1 MTAPQPF
8 EAASLPLSGLRLI
21 EASAGTGKTFS
32 LAGLYLRLI
41 VEENASVRDIL
52 VMTFTRAATQ
62 ELRERIRAR
71 LADAARIAY
80 APEHA
85 VAGNAEH
92 EFTQQIL
99 ATRDEEPIALA
110 RRLADAAARVD
121 EATIVTIHGFAQRAA
136 NENAFE
142 SALAFDRGEAIDDPS
157 IFREAAADYWRE
169 HVFGTGDAAGDVLA
183 LWPTPDALHAT
194 IAPVLARPHVELAG
208 IDDKQIADLHKQ
220 LVDSWPGTS
229 KPLAKA
235 LTEAFEA
242 DALLKS
248 EALYKTLAAEE
259 DLAATIDALD
269 ARICAAIDAGDV
281 PALPEW
287 LTLLAAPSSQFKK
300 AAKFQEYAAPL
311 DELPALGVLA
321 ELQPLARLLAI
332 RKAVAAVRARA
343 ALRKIERRQYS
354 YDDLIAALHDA
365 LTAPATGDALADALH
380 ARWPFALVDEFQDTD
395 PLQYAS
401 LRRIYLDRPREHGAL
416 LLIGDPKQAIYGFR
430 GGDIYA
436 YLAAARAAGDARY
449 TLTTNFRSIPTVL
462 EAIQALYQLPN
473 KDPFVVP
480 QIDFPAV
487 KAGRKAGDKRIVMRD
502 GAGDD
507 SVDHGGGEIPALTVW
522 ELQGGVQVLKN
533 GKRKNPPKGDDNAR
547 LVNETIARI
556 GQLLD
561 GQSAH
566 WQSTDGT
573 TQPIAARD
581 IAVLVNNHREATTL
595 QAALAQRGIMAVCQ
609 HRDSVFAS
617 EEANEL
623 RLILRAMAAPDDA
636 MAVRAAQPTALLGK
650 RLGDL
655 IALADDDHA
664 MQLAIERFQLLHEA
678 WSARGVLTALERL
691 FMEAAPGLLALTD
704 GERRMSNYLQLGELL
719 AGAESECFGM
729 ASVVR
734 WLDDHIAAAL
744 DGQSSTVDDESQ
756 LRLESD
762 ADLVRIST
770 VHAAKGLQYPIVFLP
785 FALWLGT
792 AGAPDKPPLI
802 FHDKAGHAR
811 IDLVGTAEAN
821 KAQAVTE
828 ARSEA
833 LRLLYV
839 ALTRAE
845 QAVIVGWREPD
856 DYGNSGA
863 LADLLQRDGGPASA
877 ALDRLTR
884 DHADA
889 VTVAP
894 INIAEPP
901 PRITHRAPLDADT
914 LVQARDDL
922 PTARPRWSTYSFSR
936 LAHAPTDSKPAELPE
951 PGAEDELTAAP
962 TEVVGDEAE
971 GTLPALDAR
980 LSGVRFGSAVH
991 DILEE
996 WIANDRRERWPA
1008 PGEALTEEQYQFV
1021 EKRLR
1026 QYALIAEDKADPRI
1040 ADTADLVART
1050 AHTPLPQI
1058 GPLAALEAE
1067 HTLAEMGFM
1076 LRLRGNRLGVLV
1088 DTLRSAGY
1096 LPAALGGHPM
1106 QTLYGLMQG
1115 FVDLVVEVDG
1125 RYFILDYKTNRLGD
1139 TPAAY
1144 GEAALERAIGQAH
1157 YDLQYLIY
1165 TVALHRH
1172 LRRCLGD
1179 AYDPATHLGGVQYLF
1194 VRAMD
1199 GETETGVYSDR
1210 PPLELVEAL
1219 DALFD
1224 REAEAA

>member
-1 MTAPQPF
+1 MSQDQPF
-8 EAASLPLSGLRLI
+8 EAATLPLHGLRLI

-41 VEENASVRDIL
+41 IEEGVSVRDIL

-85 VAGNAEH
+85 VVGNPEH
-92 EFTQQIL
+92 AFTQQIL
-99 ATRDEEPIALA
+99 ATRDEDRAKLA

-157 IFREAAADYWRE
+157 IYREAAADYWRE
-169 HVFGTGDAAGDVLA
+169 HVFGADAAAGDVLA
-183 LWPTPDALHAT
+183 LWPTPDALHET
-194 IAPVLARPHVELAG
+194 IKPVLARPHAQLAG
-208 IDDKQIADLHKQ
+208 IDDEQLASLQKQ
-220 LVDSWPGTS
+220 LAETWPGTA
-229 KPLAKA
+229 KPLADA
-235 LTEAFEA
+235 LLEALEA

-248 EALYKTLAAEE
+248 ASLYKALAAEE
-259 DLAATIDALD
+259 DLAASIDALD
-269 ARICAAIDAGDV
+269 TRIRRASESGGV

-287 LTLLAAPSSQFKK
+287 LTCLVNPSPQFKK
-300 AAKFQEYAAPL
+300 AAKFQAYAEPL
-311 DELPALGVLA
+311 AGLPALGVLA

-332 RKAVAAVRARA
+332 RRAVAAVRERA
-343 ALRKIERRQYS
+343 AVRKIERRQYS
-354 YDDLIAALHDA
+354 HDDLIAALHDA
-365 LTAPATGDALADALH
+365 LTAPTTGDRLADALY

-401 LRRIYLDRPREHGAL
+401 LQRIYFQSKAGGSRPREHGAL

-436 YLAAARAAGDARY
+436 YLAAARAADDARY
-449 TLTTNFRSIPTVL
+449 TLTQNFRSTPNVL
-462 EAIQALYQLPN
+462 EAIEALYALPAD
-473 KDPFVVP
+473 KPFVVP
-480 QIDFPAV
+480 EIDFPKV
-487 KAGRKAGDKRIVMRD
+487 TAGREDGDKRIVTSD
-502 GAGDD
+502 GEMA
-507 SVDHGGGEIPALTVW
+507 ALTVW
-522 ELQGGVQVLKN
+522 ELQGGVQTLKN
-533 GKRKNPPKGDDNAR
+533 GKRKNPPKAGDNAR
-547 LVNETIARI
+547 LVEETIARI

-561 GQSAH
+561 GQSAT
-566 WQSTDGT
+566 WQDADGAT
-573 TQPIAARD
+573 KPIAARD

-609 HRDSVFAS
+609 HRDSVFGS
-617 EEANEL
+617 EEAGEL

-636 MAVRAAQPTALLGK
+636 TAVRAAQPTALLGK

-664 MQLAIERFQLLHEA
+664 MQLAIERFQALHEA

-691 FMEAAPGLLALTD
+691 FMAAAPGLLALTD

-719 AGAESECFGM
+719 AGAEGECFGM
-729 ASVVR
+729 ASVAR

-744 DGQSSTVDDESQ
+744 DGQSSAIDDESQ

-802 FHDKAGHAR
+802 FHDDDGHAR

-821 KAQAVTE
+821 KKQAVIE

-839 ALTRAE
+839 ALTRAQ

-863 LADLLQRDGGPASA
+863 LADLLQRDNASA
-877 ALDRLTR
+877 SDALDGLER
-884 DHADA
+884 DHAGAITRETLTFDD
-889 VTVAP
+889 
-894 INIAEPP
+894 PP
-901 PRITHRAPLDADT
+901 PMVEYRAPMDAET
-914 LVQARDDL
+914 LVEARTDL
-922 PTARPRWSTYSFSR
+922 PNGRPRWSTYSFSR
-936 LAHAPTDSKPAELPE
+936 LAHAPADTKPAELPE
-951 PGAEDELTAAP
+951 PGAEDELTGAP
-962 TEVVGDEAE
+962 ADIVTEDAE
-971 GTLPALDAR
+971 GTLPALDSR

-996 WIANDRRERWPA
+996 WVGNSRREAWPA
-1008 PGEALTEEQYQFV
+1008 PGQTATEEQYEFV
-1021 EKRLR
+1021 ARRLR
-1026 QYALIAEDKADPRI
+1026 QYGLIADDKSDPRI
-1040 ADTADLVART
+1040 ADTANLVART
-1050 AHTPLPQI
+1050 MHTPLPHI
-1058 GPLAALEAE
+1058 GPLAALNAK
-1067 HTLAEMGFM
+1067 HSLAEMEFM
-1076 LRLRGNRLGVLV
+1076 LRLRGNRLGALV
-1088 DTLRSAGY
+1088 ETLREAGY

-1115 FVDLVVEVDG
+1115 FIDLVVEHDG

-1139 TPAAY
+1139 TPGAY
-1144 GEAALERAIGQAH
+1144 REAALERAIGRAH

-1165 TVALHRH
+1165 SVALHRH

-1199 GETETGVYSDR
+1199 GQSEIGVFVDQ
-1210 PPLELVEAL
+1210 PDPVLIEAL
-1219 DALFD
+1219 DALVDGADVD
-1224 REAEAA
+1224 REALA